1 MNVQACILALAPTCW
16 QMHPAARITNT
27 CIRNLHAFS
36 SYSGCSAGTYYST
49 TGADDAHQKEK
60 SKHLKFM
67 QYWMELVC
75 VRKRSNDVEG
85 QIVEARAEPTTAH
98 EQTRLPPPTGASS
111 CVQCSTGSY
120 SSCPGDKYKGEEAA
134 TKLSLDF
141 FLMPFYSYMRVLL
154 CWMQCW
160 YIL

>member
-1 MNVQACILALAPTCW
+1 MRL
-16 QMHPAARITNT
+16 AARITNT

-75 VRKRSNDVEG
+75 VRKRRNDVEG
-85 QIVEARAEPTTAH
+85 QIVEARAEPRLRMSKLGYLPLQARPPVRNAPLDH
-98 EQTRLPPPTGASS
+98 TR
-111 CVQCSTGSY
+111 
-120 SSCPGDKYKGEEAA
+120 AA
-134 TKLSLDF
+134 QVINIKEKNHRPSLAPISDMIDLGCERMDAGVTKD
-141 FLMPFYSYMRVLL
+141 
-154 CWMQCW
+154 
-160 YIL
+160 

>member
-16 QMHPAARITNT
+16 QMHPAARTTNT
-27 CIRNLHAFS
+27 CIRNLHPFS

-98 EQTRLPPPTGASS
+98 EQTRVPPPTGASS
-111 CVQCSTGSY
+111 CAQCSTGSY
-120 SSCPGDKYKGEEAA
+120 SSCPGDKYKGEEPSS
-134 TKLSLDF
+134 KLSPNLGYD
-141 FLMPFYSYMRVLL
+141 
-154 CWMQCW
+154 
-160 YIL
+160 